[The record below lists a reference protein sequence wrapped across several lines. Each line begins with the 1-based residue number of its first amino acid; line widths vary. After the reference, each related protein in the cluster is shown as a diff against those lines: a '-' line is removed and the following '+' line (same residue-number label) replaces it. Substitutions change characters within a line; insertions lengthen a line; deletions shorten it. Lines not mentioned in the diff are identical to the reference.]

1 MTLRGA
7 LIFLKDSEQ
16 GYLKVFIENLKISW
30 KFSKKV
36 LRFEINEFWFYF
48 QTPSFLEKLLWA
60 YVREKY
66 DVTGVI
72 KNYFLVENISTSLKN

>member
-7 LIFLKDSEQ
+7 LTFLKDSEQ

-36 LRFEINEFWFYF
+36 LRFEINEF
-48 QTPSFLEKLLWA
+48 
-60 YVREKY
+60 
-66 DVTGVI
+66 
-72 KNYFLVENISTSLKN
+72 